1 MASSYSQLRAMLSI
15 TKASLISTFRSPS
28 SVIFSIGFPLIFI
41 LAFGFM
47 SGGNGFSL
55 DVALNK
61 NADKLNPVYRSL
73 MAIPGLHFV
82 DRPDSLITEDLEKG
96 NITAVINIAK
106 AAQDSGK
113 YLIHIKS
120 SNAVKSQDLNLLQS
134 VLKSVITGLDEH
146 FYPDNKSVAIIDP
159 QIEKIPGRLY
169 REIDFVLPGQLG
181 FSLLAA
187 GVFGVAF
194 LFFNLRQ
201 QLVLKRFF
209 ATPVT
214 RTHIIL
220 GEMLSRVVF
229 QMVAVVVLLI
239 VGILGFQFT
248 MINGFVTFVDLM
260 LLSFLGLIVF
270 MGYGFI
276 VSNVSK
282 NESTIPPLSN
292 LFTFPQM
299 LLSGVFFPMTVFP
312 KWIQTISN
320 LLPLTHLN
328 NAMREVSFNGASLAD
343 EWREIGILFIWGI
356 IVYAIAIK
364 VFKWE

>member
-47 SGGNGFSL
+47 SGGAGFSL

-61 NADKLNPVYRSL
+61 NADTSNPVYHSL

-96 NITAVINIAK
+96 NITAVVNIGK
-106 AAQDSGK
+106 DAQDSGK

-120 SNAVKSQDLNLLQS
+120 SNAVKLQDLNLLQS
-134 VLKSVITGLDEH
+134 VLKSVVTGLDER
-146 FYPDNKSVAIIDP
+146 FYPNNESVAIIDP
-159 QIEKIPGRLY
+159 KIEKIPGRLY

-214 RTHIIL
+214 RTHIII

-239 VGILGFQFT
+239 VGVLGFQFT
-248 MINGFVTFVDLM
+248 MINGFITFVDLM

-299 LLSGVFFPMTVFP
+299 LLSGVFFPISVFP

-328 NAMREVSFNGASLAD
+328 NAMREVSFNGASLVD